1 MIEVVVKENQNS
13 SAISKIFATDR
24 HNFFLFLKSRNTTL
38 FYVWFMIYDKMY
50 HYLDPVKSGLVM
62 EWLTVKWQLGIVTTI
77 K

>member
-1 MIEVVVKENQNS
+1 MYLTVKENQNS
-13 SAISKIFATDR
+13 SAISKILCYRQT
-24 HNFFLFLKSRNTTL
+24 NIFLFLKSRNTTL
-38 FYVWFMIYDKMY
+38 FYVWFMIYDKMH